1 MAHQCIKYR
10 LTAEGTIPDFL
21 CLHPDGVGGV
31 FVVADPSTPSPRD
44 NVMIG
49 LTEDGFTTGDFEV
62 IPTKA
67 DLLVYLT
74 AVGADWTQPDP
85 TDPNKTVPFDP
96 VAAADWVWN
105 RLDALNAGT
114 V

>member
-21 CLHPDGVGGV
+21 CLHENGVGGV

-49 LTEDGFTTGDFEV
+49 LTEDGFDTGDFEV

-67 DLLVYLT
+67 DLQAYLSV
-74 AVGADWTQPDP
+74 VGADWTQPDP
-85 TDPNKTVPFDP
+85 NDREATVPFDP
-96 VAAADWVWN
+96 AAAADWVWG
-105 RLDALNAGT
+105 RLDALNAA
-114 V
+114 